1 MQKIIRYF
9 HQHDRGWVLSLFV
22 ACCCVYL
29 PFLGNPFFFDDL
41 NFFTGVIPGQ
51 YAHSIFQFNLRWFPY
66 YSLGWTEEVFSDV
79 VPHFF
84 HLGNLLLHATNTIL
98 VFYVLRKIVGAVNQ
112 DRQNSP
118 ELILGAWIAALI
130 FAVHPVAVFAV
141 GYTIQR
147 SIVMATLFVL
157 LMQMA
162 YLRGMLT
169 GQIRWLVLS
178 VTCYFLAVF
187 SKEHSFLAPAILASL
202 TLLLRSKISISK
214 RALWLT
220 WSALFAVAVLVTLRS
235 RGVLGIAYEPMAAE
249 LFEQQGL
256 LASTPMLHL
265 LSAMTQA
272 GLFFKYLFL
281 WIFPNVSWMSV
292 DMREPFVTTS
302 TDWYGW
308 MCLLAFMV
316 YGIVA
321 TRWLLRGGK
330 MGLIGFALLYPW
342 LQFGI
347 ELVGIRVQEPFVLY
361 RSYLWM
367 PGMLIFVPLLMM
379 EFPTIKTKL
388 IFGCL
393 VVMLI
398 PLAWNRLWVFADSYR
413 LWNDAAILLKHDRVA
428 GADRVYY
435 NRGQALLAQKKWDE
449 AAKDFECS
457 VSLSPQLAPI
467 HHLLAEAYRNSGRLQ
482 EALAQFDA
490 AISINGND
498 DRYHFGKGMVLRQ
511 LGRKEE
517 FRAEMILSCRLNNFV
532 ACLMVSPS
540 GK

>member
-9 HQHDRGWVLSLFV
+9 HQHDRGWVLSLFA
-22 ACCCVYL
+22 ACCSVYL

-41 NFFTGVIPGQ
+41 HFFTSVILGQ
-51 YAHSIFQFNLRWFPY
+51 YAHSSFNLDLRWFPY
-66 YSLGWTEEVFSDV
+66 YSFGWTAEVFSDV

-98 VFYVLRKIVGAVNQ
+98 VFYVLREIVGAVNQ

-187 SKEHSFLAPAILASL
+187 SKEHSVLAPAILASL
-202 TLLLRSKISISK
+202 TLLLRSKISVSK

-449 AAKDFECS
+449 AAKDFERS

-467 HHLLAEAYRNSGRLQ
+467 HHLLGEAYKNSGRLQ
-482 EALAQFDA
+482 EALAQFDT
-490 AISINGND
+490 AITINGND
-498 DRYHFGKGMVLRQ
+498 DRYHYGKGMVLRQ